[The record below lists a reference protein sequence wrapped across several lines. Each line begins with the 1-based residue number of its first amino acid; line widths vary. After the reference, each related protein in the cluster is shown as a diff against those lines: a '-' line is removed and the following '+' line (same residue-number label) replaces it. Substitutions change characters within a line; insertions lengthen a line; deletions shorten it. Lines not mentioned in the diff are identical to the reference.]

1 MCLTRP
7 MDFDVNPRHWVYNCF
22 LVIPPLLLTTA
33 GRAGPGTPRL
43 VWSQY
48 CPSGFSEPGREA
60 QHGAGERVPAGG
72 SRVEGGQVRGGRR
85 GAAQAWA
92 SQVEL
97 LAPGGDPQLCPRCCG
112 SQAATTFTVTV
123 AGGTIHSSFLV
134 FHYFIYVSPRSAA
147 VQSLITLV
155 WVWTTLPPELI
166 VCTSF
171 ISYESAAVLK
181 IFFLIHSLFLAVAT
195 LSGKNNFE
203 TIGWRPNFDFNFARR
218 CKRRWAGRKG
228 KNI

>member
-48 CPSGFSEPGREA
+48 CPSGFSEPGHEA

-112 SQAATTFTVTV
+112 SGLGVNHIATR
-123 AGGTIHSSFLV
+123 ADL
-134 FHYFIYVSPRSAA
+134 
-147 VQSLITLV
+147 L
-155 WVWTTLPPELI
+155 
-166 VCTSF
+166 CTSF
-171 ISYESAAVLK
+171 ISYELSAVIKYLS
-181 IFFLIHSLFLAVAT
+181 LSIHRIPLLQHSVVE
-195 LSGKNNFE
+195 NNFE
-203 TIGWRPNFDFNFARR
+203 TIGWRPNFDFNFAHR

>member
-48 CPSGFSEPGREA
+48 CPSGFSEPGHEA
-60 QHGAGERVPAGG
+60 RHGAGERVPAGG

-97 LAPGGDPQLCPRCCG
+97 LAPGGDPQLFCCG
-112 SQAATTFTVTV
+112 A
-123 AGGTIHSSFLV
+123 
-134 FHYFIYVSPRSAA
+134 
-147 VQSLITLV
+147 ITDHFGLGV
-155 WVWTTLPPELI
+155 DHELI

-171 ISYESAAVLK
+171 ISYESSAVIK
-181 IFFLIHSLFLAVAT
+181 ISFLIHSPYPAVAT
-195 LSGKNNFE
+195 LGGKNNFE
-203 TIGWRPNFDFNFARR
+203 TIGWRPNFDFNFAHR